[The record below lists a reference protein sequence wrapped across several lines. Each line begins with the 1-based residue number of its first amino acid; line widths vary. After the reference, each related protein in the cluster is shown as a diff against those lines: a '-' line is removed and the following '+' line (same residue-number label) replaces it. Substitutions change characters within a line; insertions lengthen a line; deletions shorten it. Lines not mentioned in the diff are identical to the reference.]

1 MKKSSVLFVAV
12 SLMIAAAPSAEA
24 ACSCACVNGHA
35 ENICQSSIDIKQT
48 CVNICPASIPN
59 YGVPHN
65 NYTVVP
71 PPGARRCTNEQ
82 VLNPATH
89 MYETKTLCHQ

>member
-1 MKKSSVLFVAV
+1 MKVSGILF
-12 SLMIAAAPSAEA
+12 AAALAVLGAKSAEA
-24 ACSCACVNGHA
+24 ACSCECVNGHA
-35 ENICQSSIDIKQT
+35 ENICQSTIDIKQI

-82 VLNPATH
+82 VLNPTTH
-89 MYETKTLCHQ
+89 LYETKTLCHQ